1 MRIEHYDPFEPRK
14 EPARSIYLAFQ
25 RAAEKRKGRSVDEWT
40 AAERDAV
47 HAEAVVQAARFDLR
61 VPTIQEVIDAEQSAR
76 GHIDYGAKWA
86 FYVTEAMYRAPEGH
100 TNAK

>member
-1 MRIEHYDPFEPRK
+1 MKSEQYDPFEPRK

-25 RAAEKRKGRSVDEWT
+25 KEAGKREGRLVHDWT
-40 AAERDAV
+40 RAERDAV
-47 HAEAVVQAARFDLR
+47 HAEAVRQAHRLGLR
-61 VPTIQEVIDAEQSAR
+61 VPTLQEVVDAERYAR

-86 FYVTEAMYRAPEGH
+86 FYVTEAMNRAPEGH